1 MEEKKTWKY
10 YVRASICGIV
20 ILLVCFMIAALYSTA
35 DSHLE
40 SEDWKVSYNKGW
52 NVYFEGQE
60 YRDVDFSEF
69 SLPHTLNL
77 GETVTISNR
86 IPDDMERLN
95 YSYPVIKLIT
105 RNATVSV
112 SVNGKERYSY
122 GQELFAKNKMVGSG
136 IHHINLKPMD
146 TGKIITITYTAAE
159 RQSFTVFDE
168 INIYDG
174 DMLTQYELV
183 SGKVPFTVSLL
194 LIMLGFC
201 IMILT
206 AIVCIKTPRFVDLF
220 FIGCSSVLIGGW
232 SLCYYG
238 YIQLFDVAIYRNS
251 VLEYV
256 SMYLYAVPMLL
267 YFRTYVDATQNGR
280 MKRLYRL
287 ILGAQIAA
295 DIIFIGL
302 HLTGIM
308 HLPATLPL
316 MHMLIAI
323 EIVYVMTLL
332 IMNSK
337 KGDLAS
343 KTILFGTIIMVL
355 FIAAEFIVYALKK
368 YRGIQI
374 TNQKGFAAIGM
385 LIFIFALISAFAVK
399 IAENVKITTEKE
411 ILYRMAY
418 TDDLTKLYNRRYCEQ
433 KLKSLSKDQMEY
445 GIINLDLNNLKGIN
459 DTQGHHMGDA
469 LIAGFADILKHTFD
483 GVGTVGRMGGDEFI
497 VIIEGLNGF
506 DIQKYIGRLMENI
519 QKANK
524 KKLEFEYSTSYGYAD
539 SIELAKDTGEKCVDA
554 ECVYK
559 LADSRMY
566 ENKRAYKENI

>member
-1 MEEKKTWKY
+1 M
-10 YVRASICGIV
+10 
-20 ILLVCFMIAALYSTA
+20 
-35 DSHLE
+35 
-40 SEDWKVSYNKGW
+40 
-52 NVYFEGQE
+52 
-60 YRDVDFSEF
+60 
-69 SLPHTLNL
+69 
-77 GETVTISNR
+77 
-86 IPDDMERLN
+86 
-95 YSYPVIKLIT
+95 
-105 RNATVSV
+105 
-112 SVNGKERYSY
+112 
-122 GQELFAKNKMVGSG
+122 LFRS
-136 IHHINLKPMD
+136 
-146 TGKIITITYTAAE
+146 
-159 RQSFTVFDE
+159 
-168 INIYDG
+168 
-174 DMLTQYELV
+174 
-183 SGKVPFTVSLL
+183 
-194 LIMLGFC
+194 
-201 IMILT
+201 
-206 AIVCIKTPRFVDLF
+206 
-220 FIGCSSVLIGGW
+220 
-232 SLCYYG
+232 
-238 YIQLFDVAIYRNS
+238 
-251 VLEYV
+251 
-256 SMYLYAVPMLL
+256 
-267 YFRTYVDATQNGR
+267 ATQNGR

-445 GIINLDLNNLKGIN
+445 GIINLDL
-459 DTQGHHMGDA
+459 Q
-469 LIAGFADILKHTFD
+469 
-483 GVGTVGRMGGDEFI
+483 I
-497 VIIEGLNGF
+497 V
-506 DIQKYIGRLMENI
+506 
-519 QKANK
+519 
-524 KKLEFEYSTSYGYAD
+524 
-539 SIELAKDTGEKCVDA
+539 
-554 ECVYK
+554 
-559 LADSRMY
+559 
-566 ENKRAYKENI
+566 